1 MNIGEN
7 LKTIRLQQKL
17 TQIEIANKLNISQQA
32 WSHYEKGD
40 RDINVNLL
48 RKFCIMFEVSADE
61 ILDIDT
67 PLGRSKI

>member
-17 TQIEIANKLNISQQA
+17 TQIDVANKLNISQQA

>member
-17 TQIEIANKLNISQQA
+17 TQIEVANKLNISQQA